1 MDDGLTTEVYQAY
14 LEDVMAN
21 YGNEEMTI
29 SQPDVEQL
37 IEGVN
42 QINVY
47 LGTFLVVGGIVIS
60 VLLTRFIWRYV
71 FKPILR
77 NYIKLPL

>member
-1 MDDGLTTEVYQAY
+1 MDDGMTTEEYGEY
-14 LEDVMAN
+14 LEEVMAN
-21 YGNEEMTI
+21 YDTEELVL
-29 SQPDVEQL
+29 SQTEVEQL

-47 LGTFLVVGGIVIS
+47 LGSFLVVGGIVIS